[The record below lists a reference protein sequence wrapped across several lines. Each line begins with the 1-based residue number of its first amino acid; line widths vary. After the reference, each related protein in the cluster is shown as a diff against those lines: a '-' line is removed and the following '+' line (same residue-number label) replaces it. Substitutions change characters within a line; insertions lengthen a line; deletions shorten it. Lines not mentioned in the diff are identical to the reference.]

1 MHAEREQEPRC
12 GNRKETK
19 VCHNF
24 PIKSKEK
31 DKKVVFCYSGIL
43 PSRDTYLW
51 VTYIKFTKVFFLKKK
66 VEIWN

>member
-43 PSRDTYLW
+43 PSRDTYL
-51 VTYIKFTKVFFLKKK
+51 
-66 VEIWN
+66 